1 MTFVLVH
8 GGAHGA
14 WCWER
19 MIPHLEGDA
28 VAVDLPGRGAN
39 PAPLDS
45 LTSED
50 WAQAVVETITELDAE
65 QVTLVGHSL
74 AGITLPRVA
83 EAIPE
88 CLARM
93 VFVSCVVPPD
103 GGSVIDIL
111 TPEIRPLAEQNLRQ
125 KQASALPEAVA
136 REMFCGDMT
145 EEQARFV
152 LDRLVPEA
160 WGPMLEPCRL
170 AGLSRGVPT
179 TYVKLLQDTVLP
191 PALQD
196 EMIARMG
203 DVDVVVLEA
212 GHDAMVS
219 QPEGLAKVLNPLAVV

>member
-1 MTFVLVH
+1 
-8 GGAHGA
+8 
-14 WCWER
+14 

-28 VAVDLPGRGAN
+28 VAIDLPGRGAN

-45 LTSED
+45 LTGQD
-50 WAQAVVETITELDAE
+50 WAQAVVETITELDSE
-65 QVTLVGHSL
+65 KVILVGHSL

-88 CLARM
+88 RLSRM
-93 VFVSCVVPPD
+93 VFVSCAVPPD
-103 GGSVIDIL
+103 GGSVIDLL
-111 TPEIRPLAEQNLRQ
+111 TPEIRPLAEQNLKE

-160 WGPMLEPCRL
+160 WGPMLEPCSL

-179 TYVKLLQDTVLP
+179 TYVKLLEDTVLP

-196 EMIARMG
+196 QMIAHMG
-203 DVDVVVLEA
+203 EIEVVELEA

-219 QPEGLAKVLNPLAVV
+219 QPKRLAALLDRVAAD

>member
-8 GGAHGA
+8 GGAHGS

-19 MIPHLEGDA
+19 MIPHLESDA

-50 WAQAVVETITELDAE
+50 WAQAVVETITELGAAK
-65 QVTLVGHSL
+65 VILVGHSL

-88 CLARM
+88 RLARM

-160 WGPMLEPCRL
+160 WGPH
-170 AGLSRGVPT
+170 AGALSPGGA
-179 TYVKLLQDTVLP
+179 LP
-191 PALQD
+191 GRAHHLRQ
-196 EMIARMG
+196 AA
-203 DVDVVVLEA
+203 A
-212 GHDAMVS
+212 GYRSAPGTS
-219 QPEGLAKVLNPLAVV
+219 G